1 MLRSRSARPIPRA
14 TRPPPDDH
22 ASMSDLGRTKIVSRM
37 RASCRAARVRPGT
50 MRKFFL
56 DFISATV
63 QPELTETPTQS
74 VRAFRSKLNWW
85 DPFKR
90 STPFAPAPVGPM
102 ELTWEDTLAWED
114 TMVIA
119 TVNRAMAA
127 EHHRLA
133 CTCRSPESREQH
145 SCLETGIWAAL
156 AEERGPRD
164 ASDPQI
170 VK

>member
-1 MLRSRSARPIPRA
+1 VADEDRVAL
-14 TRPPPDDH
+14 
-22 ASMSDLGRTKIVSRM
+22 
-37 RASCRAARVRPGT
+37 ASCRAARVRTGT
-50 MRKFFL
+50 MRKFSL

-63 QPELTETPTQS
+63 QPEVTETPTQS

-127 EHHRLA
+127 EHHRLPARAGHPNPASSTRAWKQESGRRLPKNA
-133 CTCRSPESREQH
+133 CLGMRAIRRSSNSAGRLP
-145 SCLETGIWAAL
+145 G
-156 AEERGPRD
+156 
-164 ASDPQI
+164 
-170 VK
+170 

>member
-1 MLRSRSARPIPRA
+1 MADEDRVAHEGKLSGCSRA
-14 TRPPPDDH
+14 T
-22 ASMSDLGRTKIVSRM
+22 
-37 RASCRAARVRPGT
+37 GT
-50 MRKFFL
+50 MRKFSL

-63 QPELTETPTQS
+63 QPEVTETPTQS

-119 TVNRAMAA
+119 TVYRAMAA

-133 CTCRSPESREQH
+133 CMCRSPESREQH
-145 SCLETGIWAAL
+145 SRLETGIRAL
-156 AEERGPRD
+156 AEERVPRD